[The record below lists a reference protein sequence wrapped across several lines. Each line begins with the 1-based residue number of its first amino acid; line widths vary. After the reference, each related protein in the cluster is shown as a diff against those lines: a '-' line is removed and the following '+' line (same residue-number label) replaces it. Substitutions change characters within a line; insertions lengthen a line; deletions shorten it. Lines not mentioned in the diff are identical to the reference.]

1 MKKRV
6 LSFILVVMMV
16 VTMLPM
22 TAFAAEMSDA
32 FKAILNED
40 GKLLVTESSGEDAQS
55 FLSGYIARKANAT
68 SDGSYSFTLDEYRA
82 EDGTCVIS
90 RIDNMDY
97 SYLETYELEIVY
109 EDVYSDAFKAI
120 FEDGKVVVSSYSEN
134 GADAMQ
140 SVLMGH
146 FSKYDTESCSFQASY
161 VNEDATECTVSMYQY
176 DQYGSMSLAEQH
188 IVQVTY
194 DEKYSEEFL
203 SYLNSDGKFE
213 MNSVLPTTPDDFY
226 GYFEVLFMSE
236 LENGMNFSYVSEDA
250 SSFDL
255 TINYGE
261 PTQETHTVELVYN
274 YDEDVQEKLVAFIE
288 SFPEDIEYFN
298 VRDLEL
304 INYWLNNAGTEEAN
318 TLDSFSGELKSYLN
332 YNNIKFFV
340 DNRAGADEP
349 FYTERLGVA
358 SFMFDDVVYHIDYFL
373 GTRAEHVIY
382 VPDNTE
388 NTSEALMKAAQSRID
403 EYIGAGKI
411 ELTQNGTVYDT
422 WVSELYELSRW
433 EWEQENPNLTLEEFK
448 EMGNIYIPAYED
460 FAEMIYIE
468 GVEEDDPCYA
478 VNIKDGANT
487 EDTFYIIVRA
497 DSSKMVTPEY
507 KTVDVKNNV
516 EISSDSADI
525 PLDTSIE
532 VDKLTSGTVYDKIME
547 VLGVEENETYDLKLY
562 SDSLKDYFSKLEN
575 GSFEVRIPV
584 SEKLKDKELV
594 AYYVDAND
602 KVVEYSVSIED
613 GYAVFATNHFSI
625 YTLAEKTVVEENFG
639 DGSIEEKQ
647 EEIVEKVPFTEEE
660 KAQIESGAEVKVT
673 LELKDI
679 SETVS
684 ATDKTLVEDKVEENV
699 QIGIYLDVNMFKQ
712 IGNNEAVKIP
722 ELKETITI
730 QFTVPDEL
738 LVLDGSKNR
747 VYNIVR
753 VHDGVATILDTKF
766 DAKTKTIS
774 FETDCFSTYAL
785 VYSDKPITGTGDLT
799 SSVWLILV
807 VAGFAAVSFGMKK
820 RYFN

>member
-1 MKKRV
+1 MKKRG

-97 SYLETYELEIVY
+97 SCLETYELEIVY

-203 SYLNSDGKFE
+203 GYLNSDGKFE

-255 TINYGE
+255 TINYGK

-411 ELTQNGTVYDT
+411 ELTHNGTVYDT

-448 EMGNIYIPAYED
+448 AMGNIYIPAYED

-468 GVEEDDPCYA
+468 GVKEDDPCYA

-584 SEKLKDKELV
+584 AEKLKDKELV

-647 EEIVEKVPFTEEE
+647 EEIVEKIPFTEEE

-684 ATDKTLVEDKVEENV
+684 ATDKTLIEDKVEENV

-753 VHDGVATILDTKF
+753 VHDGVATILDAKF
-766 DAKTKTIS
+766 DAETKTIS

-785 VYSDKPITGTGDLT
+785 VYIDEPITGTGDLT
-799 SSVWLILV
+799 SSAWLAFTVIGLAV
-807 VAGFAAVSFGMKK
+807 VCFGMKK

>member
-1 MKKRV
+1 MKKKV
-6 LSFILVVMMV
+6 LSFVLVVMMV

-97 SYLETYELEIVY
+97 SCLETYELEIAY

-161 VNEDATECTVSMYQY
+161 VNEDATECTISMYQY

-388 NTSEALMKAAQSRID
+388 NTTEALMKAAQSRID

-422 WVSELYELSRW
+422 WVSELYEMSRW

-448 EMGNIYIPAYED
+448 AMGNIYIPAYEE
-460 FAEMIYIE
+460 FEEMIYIE
-468 GVEEDDPCYA
+468 GVKEDDPCYA

-684 ATDKTLVEDKVEENV
+684 ATDKTLVEDKVDENV

-807 VAGFAAVSFGMKK
+807 VAGFAAISFGMKK